1 MTYIGRDLADEDDI
15 AEINDKIDAILDIL
29 RIKGIIKTGE
39 KYTDTYV
46 DHWNVTDFRNDL
58 LQEEEDKE

>member
-1 MTYIGRDLADEDDI
+1 MQYLSRDLADEDDI

>member
-1 MTYIGRDLADEDDI
+1 MEYINVNLADADDI
-15 AEINDKIDAILDIL
+15 EEINANIDAILDIL

-46 DHWNVTDFRNDL
+46 DHWNVIDFRNDL
-58 LQEEEDKE
+58 LKEEADKE

>member
-1 MTYIGRDLADEDDI
+1 MEYINVNLADADDI
-15 AEINDKIDAILDIL
+15 EEINASIDAILDIL

-46 DHWNVTDFRNDL
+46 DHWNVIDFRNDL
-58 LQEEEDKE
+58 LKEMNNND

>member
-1 MTYIGRDLADEDDI
+1 MEYINVNLADADDI
-15 AEINDKIDAILDIL
+15 EEINASIDAILDIL

-46 DHWNVTDFRNDL
+46 DHWNVIDFRNDL
-58 LQEEEDKE
+58 LKENE

>member
-1 MTYIGRDLADEDDI
+1 MQYLNRDIADEDDI

-58 LQEEEDKE
+58 LQEEVDKE

>member
-1 MTYIGRDLADEDDI
+1 MQYIGRDIADEDDI

-46 DHWNVTDFRNDL
+46 DHWNVSEFRDDL
-58 LQEEEDKE
+58 LQEEVDKE

>member
-1 MTYIGRDLADEDDI
+1 MQYLNRDIADEDDI

>member
-1 MTYIGRDLADEDDI
+1 MQYMNRDIADEDDI

-46 DHWNVTDFRNDL
+46 DHWNVSEFRDDL
-58 LQEEEDKE
+58 LQEEVDKE